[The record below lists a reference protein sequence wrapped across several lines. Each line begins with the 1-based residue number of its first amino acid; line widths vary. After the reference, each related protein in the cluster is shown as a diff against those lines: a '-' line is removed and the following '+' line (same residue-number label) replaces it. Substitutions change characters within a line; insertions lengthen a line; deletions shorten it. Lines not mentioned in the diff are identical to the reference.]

1 VEIKHATDIKSC
13 EWTPRMLVDWLAG
26 GDFHIITTHVHQG
39 LPNWNAGD
47 VAVELQ
53 RLHGHPGFP
62 NGLNLCCPVF
72 LQHKFHYLLGLRQY
86 VNPTLTVQLPL
97 MTAVVDRRGNTTLT
111 SVVEADDFDRLDINK
126 FLDKYNEGKGWVI
139 KLPFVT
145 LREGMIYASTKSDV
159 YSGLELVAAKYG
171 NRVPY
176 AMIQPW
182 LVNRKEYKVIVCNG
196 RASHILPQKANGTS
210 ARGMGFSESPHHG
223 VMKFA
228 DAMVQQLG
236 HVCPGTMTDYLLR
249 VDVMQKR
256 TGNMI
261 VNELESFEASYESS
275 KLSETRATNAL
286 VRKFWDDM
294 LCKFGDQL
302 I

>member
-1 VEIKHATDIKSC
+1 
-13 EWTPRMLVDWLAG
+13 
-26 GDFHIITTHVHQG
+26 
-39 LPNWNAGD
+39 
-47 VAVELQ
+47 
-53 RLHGHPGFP
+53 
-62 NGLNLCCPVF
+62 
-72 LQHKFHYLLGLRQY
+72 
-86 VNPTLTVQLPL
+86 

-111 SVVEADDFDRLDINK
+111 SVMEADDFDRLDINK
-126 FLDKYNEGKGWVI
+126 FMEKYNEGKGWVI

-145 LREGMIYASTKSDV
+145 MREGMIYASTKSDV

-182 LVNRKEYKVIVCNG
+182 LVNRKEYKVVLFNG
-196 RASHILPQKANGTS
+196 RASHILPQRANGTS
-210 ARGMGFSESPHHG
+210 ASGVGFSQHPHHE
-223 VMKFA
+223 VLRFA
-228 DAMVQQLG
+228 ETMVRQLG
-236 HVCPGTMTDYLLR
+236 HVCPGTMTDYSLR

-275 KLSETRATNAL
+275 NHAETHATNAL

-294 LCKFGDQL
+294 LCKFGENIIYFNHTIIKHRLFRTLNSFSKCQPQSFL
-302 I
+302 CIVQHLLNRCKQGCREQNIP